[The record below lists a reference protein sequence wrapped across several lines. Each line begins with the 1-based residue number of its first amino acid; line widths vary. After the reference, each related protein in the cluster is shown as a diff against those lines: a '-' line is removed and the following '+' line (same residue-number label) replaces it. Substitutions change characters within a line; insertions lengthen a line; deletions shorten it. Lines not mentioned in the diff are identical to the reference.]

1 MNYGKKRRKIIEI
14 KYNYIEE
21 ENVSSLEE
29 EKQQTVELSE
39 SESVAADIFG
49 SYEVENQKEGYIY
62 EYASYYATSSKNAKR
77 YY

>member
-1 MNYGKKRRKIIEI
+1 MQLLLMNYGKKRRKSIDTD
-14 KYNYIEE
+14 KLE

-49 SYEVENQKEGYIY
+49 SYEVEN
-62 EYASYYATSSKNAKR
+62 
-77 YY
+77 